1 MPKRIHKIAALLLA
15 LMLFLSAPIRAAAAS
30 DDSVLPSGI
39 AKENIGAEIEAF
51 TAAHEDTMA
60 GMAVSVFDRT
70 DILYQNYFGHGDI
83 ANGLAV
89 TPDTVFEWGS
99 ATKLLVWVS
108 VMQLIE
114 QGKLEMDA
122 DIQQYLPEDFLRNL
136 RFDTPVTM
144 GNLMNHDAGFEETLV
159 GMFTHREDRI
169 LSLEDYLTH
178 VQPRQVFAPG
188 EVTAYS
194 NWGVALAGYIVERV
208 GGMPFYEYVHENIFT
223 PLGMEHSA
231 LNADLSDNPW
241 VKQQRQSLECYTAD
255 GTLMPECMIYFSMYP
270 AGSCTSTLE
279 DFTAF
284 GQALLDRESPLFRDP
299 ATYDT
304 FLEPTSYFGD
314 TEIPLNH
321 HGMWAIQ
328 MYAAP
333 VIGHGGNTAGCSSYL
348 LLDVE
353 NGVGMMVMTNQS
365 NERIFNREMPELV
378 FGKYEGEALDFTG
391 FAMNARTIY
400 GGPLKLQKLLNIVRI
415 IPENTAGAVSVLS
428 QRNGIQ
434 KITIPYGDYL
444 VLSTPE
450 LICQLLPLVLWALA
464 LLFCLIRLIALG
476 IGWIVRKIRR
486 RMPRKKV
493 RKWTVAACIAQL
505 LPLIPAAVALVMLL
519 TWRQWPLWTY
529 DLVFGTFLVWTAVY
543 VGLILWG
550 IRDMVRRKQA
560 QIGSVA
566 AIVSL
571 VISIANILYWELG
584 AFWRL

>member
-1 MPKRIHKIAALLLA
+1 MRKGMKTVTILLLA
-15 LMLFLSAPIRAAAAS
+15 LVLVLSTPLQAAAAS
-30 DDSVLPSGI
+30 GDSLLPSGI
-39 AKENIGAEIEAF
+39 AKENIGPELEAF
-51 TAAHEDTMA
+51 AAAHADTMA
-60 GMAVSVFDRT
+60 GMAVSVFDRAG
-70 DILYQNYFGHGDI
+70 ILYQNYFGHGDI
-83 ANGLAV
+83 ARGLKV
-89 TPDTVFEWGS
+89 NPDTVFEWGS

-108 VMQLIE
+108 VMQLAE
-114 QGKLEMDA
+114 QGKLDLDG
-122 DIQQYLPEDFLRNL
+122 DIRQYLPDGFLKNL

-144 GNLMNHDAGFEETLV
+144 LNLMNHDAGFEETLV

-169 LSLEDYLTH
+169 LSLEDYLTQ
-178 VQPRQVFAPG
+178 VQPHQVFAPG

-194 NWGVALAGYIVERV
+194 NWGVALAGFIVERT
-208 GGMPFYEYVHENIFT
+208 GGMPFYQYVHENIFV

-241 VKQQRQSLECYTAD
+241 VKQQRERLECYTSD
-255 GTLMPECMIYFSMYP
+255 SSLMPKSMVYFSMYP

-284 GQALLDRESPLFRDP
+284 GRALLDRESPLFRDP
-299 ATYDT
+299 STYDA

-328 MYAAP
+328 MYATP

-348 LLDVE
+348 RLDVE
-353 NGVGMMVMTNQS
+353 NGVGMVVMTNQA
-365 NERIFNREMPELV
+365 NELIFNGQMPELV
-378 FGKYEGEALDFTG
+378 FGKYEGENLEFTG

-415 IPENTAGAVSVLS
+415 TPENTAGAVSVLS
-428 QRNGIQ
+428 RGEGMQ

-444 VLSTPE
+444 VLSLPE
-450 LICQLLPLVLWALA
+450 LICQLLPLVLWVLA
-464 LLFCLIRLIALG
+464 LLYCLIRLIALG

-493 RKWTVAACIAQL
+493 RKWTVAACFAQL
-505 LPLIPAAVALVMLL
+505 LPLIPPVFAYLSLL
-519 TWRQWPLWTY
+519 NWKQWPLWGY
-529 DLVFGTFLVWTAVY
+529 DLAFGSFLIWAVLY
-543 VGLILWG
+543 AGQIFWG
-550 IRDMVRRKQA
+550 IRDMVRRRRA
-560 QIGSVA
+560 QFGSVA
-566 AIVSL
+566 VIVSL
-571 VISIANILYWELG
+571 MISFANILYWELG

>member
-1 MPKRIHKIAALLLA
+1 MRKGMANITALLLA
-15 LMLFLSAPIRAAAAS
+15 LMLILGTPIRAAAAS
-30 DDSVLPSGI
+30 ESSALPSGT
-39 AKENIGAEIEAF
+39 AKEEIGSQIEAF
-51 TAAHEDTMA
+51 VAANSDTLA

-70 DILYQNYFGHGDI
+70 GILYQNYFGHGDI

-89 TPDTVFEWGS
+89 TPETVFEWGS

-108 VMQLIE
+108 VMQLAE
-114 QGKLEMDA
+114 QGKLDLDA
-122 DIQQYLPEDFLRNL
+122 DIQRYLPEGFLKNL
-136 RFDTPVTM
+136 RFEQSVTM
-144 GNLMNHDAGFEETLV
+144 LNLMNHDAGFEETLV

-169 LSLEDYLTH
+169 LSLEDYLTR
-178 VQPRQVFAPG
+178 VQPRQIFAPG

-194 NWGVALAGYIVERV
+194 NWGVALAGFIVERV
-208 GGMPFYEYVHENIFT
+208 SGMPFYEYVHEFIFA
-223 PLGMEHSA
+223 PLEMEHSA
-231 LNADLSDNPW
+231 LNASLSDNLW
-241 VKQQRQSLECYTAD
+241 VKQQRKSLECYSAD
-255 GTLMPECMIYFSMYP
+255 GTLMPESMVYFSMYP

-284 GQALLDRESPLFRDP
+284 GRALLDRESPLFRDP
-299 ATYDT
+299 STYDA

-353 NGVGMMVMTNQS
+353 NGVGMTVMTNQA
-365 NERIFNREMPELV
+365 NEIVFNREMPELV
-378 FGKYEGEALDFTG
+378 FGKYQGETLNFTG

-415 IPENTAGAVSVLS
+415 TPENTAGAVSVLS
-428 QRNGIQ
+428 RGAGMQ

-444 VLSTPE
+444 VLSAPE
-450 LICQLLPLVLWALA
+450 LICQLLPLVLWVLA
-464 LLFCLIRLIALG
+464 LLFCLLRLIILA
-476 IGWIVRKIRR
+476 IRWSVRRIRR
-486 RMPRKKV
+486 RMPRNKV
-493 RKWTVAACIAQL
+493 RKWTVAACIVQL
-505 LPLIPAAVALVMLL
+505 LPLIPLVFAFLSLL
-519 TWRQWPLWTY
+519 TWKQWPLWCY
-529 DLVFGTFLVWTAVY
+529 DVVFGSFLVWAAVY
-543 VGLILWG
+543 AGLILWG
-550 IRDMVRRKQA
+550 IRDMVRRKRA
-560 QIGSVA
+560 QFGAVA
-566 AIVSL
+566 VIVSL